1 MQPLGF
7 SPQCVFKT
15 NSAFQP
21 QPKGKKPQQKQPE
34 GQKKQVIYDEDELKL
49 LKAQNLK
56 AKCFEYKNCVANS
69 LLKASLLCKQESLL
83 QLHSSLLP
91 VVQELS
97 KQELMFREPINKIL
111 TVVIEDKCTFKQFGL
126 ALKKVLIK
134 MASDEEIT

>member
-1 MQPLGF
+1 MDFDSTPAGASNGAVAGLF
-7 SPQCVFKT
+7 
-15 NSAFQP
+15 AAMRL
-21 QPKGKKPQQKQPE
+21 QKQPE
-34 GQKKQVIYDEDELKL
+34 GQKKQVIYDEEELKL

-56 AKCFEYKNCVANS
+56 AKYFEYQNCVANS
-69 LLKASLLCKQESLL
+69 LQKASLLCKQESLL

-126 ALKKVLIK
+126 ALKEVLIK